1 MNLGYLDGVRDYFMD
16 NFMFYNLKRILW
28 IALL

>member
-1 MNLGYLDGVRDYFMD
+1 MNWGYLDGVMDYFMD
-16 NFMFYNLKRILW
+16 NFMYYNLNRILW